1 MSATPFI
8 WKLPSMTLDTKMVIC
23 NKYIEANCSE
33 HLPPEIIKLLAIFYT
48 TDLYTVRCI
57 KNASHLL
64 RFKSPLF
71 YIQGFL
77 WYLDF
82 YPNGSNDDN
91 EGASILYL
99 CLAVL
104 PPKYLSIEV
113 GYSLSLLET
122 STCCADRFAFNK
134 DEAYDGWP
142 RSVLKFNELQ
152 AESVQTLTFELE
164 MDRIIAHKASGSMKI
179 YNPDSKSYA
188 TDIPKQVTLKVSP
201 YTWNITNESTVQWLK
216 TAQIGQFVNGPLMT
230 FGPFKLY
237 LQFCPRGRN
246 ATDEEQVW
254 IGLSVWYWPPKLRK
268 ALLQCKLLFHEM
280 RCSKSGHKSFDGKHL
295 CLGWCADIS
304 HEQLK
309 QLTSFSFV
317 AEVSVVSVFDT
328 DGDVYAIQDEK
339 DMRYTRNVTR
349 IIRFWLRKLCLDEE
363 YERYYG
369 NMIARYVLCVEV
381 HEFETLDIN
390 PSQQLVFT
398 WKVHEDYAMNTVA
411 NACNLYCLPS
421 HIFEA
426 FGMKWYMG
434 LWPSGSR
441 VSRDGTVNVF
451 VNLISFESKDQQIAI
466 RFDISWIESDTVSS
480 NYDTFVITA
489 NGGGETYW
497 PLKSID
503 IASLKTMTI
512 QLKLTMMEV
521 LQNNTI
527 RTYKYVEDGVEPSM
541 RLVKCPKDVFEWKVS
556 QMESELF
563 VMFGMK
569 WQLVLNTASEW
580 TDLCLRI
587 DELPATVV
595 CVRYTVCIKEC
606 EFRYVACAS
615 FYEGVTSKGWN
626 QDRLS
631 KDKYEQLMAANGI
644 TLRLTLE
651 LVDVYSDQ
659 TNVTDLFN
667 HTVP

>member
-1 MSATPFI
+1 MSAKPFI

-254 IGLSVWYWPPKLRK
+254 IGL
-268 ALLQCKLLFHEM
+268 
-280 RCSKSGHKSFDGKHL
+280 
-295 CLGWCADIS
+295 
-304 HEQLK
+304 
-309 QLTSFSFV
+309 SFV

-606 EFRYVACAS
+606 EFRY
-615 FYEGVTSKGWN
+615 
-626 QDRLS
+626 
-631 KDKYEQLMAANGI
+631 AA
-644 TLRLTLE
+644 
-651 LVDVYSDQ
+651 
-659 TNVTDLFN
+659 
-667 HTVP
+667 